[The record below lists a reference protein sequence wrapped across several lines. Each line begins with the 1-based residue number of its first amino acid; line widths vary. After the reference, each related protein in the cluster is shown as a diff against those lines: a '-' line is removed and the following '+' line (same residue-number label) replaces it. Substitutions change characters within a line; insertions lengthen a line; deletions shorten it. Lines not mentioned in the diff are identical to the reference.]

1 MHLHSEL
8 NCNDS
13 FNVLLLVCKCWCITL
28 ALIKSLVLRKLR
40 FDSFNAFTP
49 AMELSNFISQQLT
62 VRAAYLSLSTG
73 RELMYHRG
81 SLIHMLLVVCLSL
94 EIQQGL

>member
-13 FNVLLLVCKCWCITL
+13 FNFLLLVCKCITL
-28 ALIKSLVLRKLR
+28 ALIKSLVLSKLR
-40 FDSFNAFTP
+40 FNSFNAFTS
-49 AMELSNFISQQLT
+49 ATELSNFISQQLT
-62 VRAAYLSLSTG
+62 VRAAYLSLCTVQ
-73 RELMYHRG
+73 ELMYHRG